1 MFFWFWSGYAR
12 KQKLSTSTLDN
23 VPDSPI
29 IDIHGIHKY
38 FWLLL
43 KKILDGRAPVYRSE
57 KLLSLKYHKS
67 HDTRSRLPYRL
78 SIPRTNSMK
87 RMFVYNTVKLWINV
101 SENALVRSSNV
112 RKFKRNLFDSVMCK
126 FTPDSFKIDFLK
138 QLNIFLK
145 FLSMCKFE

>member
-12 KQKLSTSTLDN
+12 NLSTSTLDN
-23 VPDSPI
+23 VTDSAI

-43 KKILDGRAPVYRSE
+43 KKILDGRVPVYRSE
-57 KLLSLKYHKS
+57 KLLSLKYRKS
-67 HDTRSRLPYRL
+67 HDTRTRFPYRL
-78 SIPRTNSMK
+78 SIPRTNSIK
-87 RMFVYNTVKLWINV
+87 QMFVYNTVKLWNNV

-112 RKFKRNLFDSVMCK
+112 KKFKRNLFESVMCK

>member
-29 IDIHGIHKY
+29 IDIHGIHKS

-43 KKILDGRAPVYRSE
+43 KKILDGRVPVYRSE

-87 RMFVYNTVKLWINV
+87 RMFVYNTVKLWNNV

-112 RKFKRNLFDSVMCK
+112 KKFKRNLFDSVMCK
-126 FTPDSFKIDFLK
+126 LTPDSFKIDFLK
-138 QLNIFLK
+138 QLDIFLK

>member
-29 IDIHGIHKY
+29 IDIHGIHKS

-43 KKILDGRAPVYRSE
+43 KKILDGRVPVYRSE

-87 RMFVYNTVKLWINV
+87 RMFVYNTVKLWNNV

-112 RKFKRNLFDSVMCK
+112 KKFKRNLFESVMCK
-126 FTPDSFKIDFLK
+126 FTPDSFKIGFLK